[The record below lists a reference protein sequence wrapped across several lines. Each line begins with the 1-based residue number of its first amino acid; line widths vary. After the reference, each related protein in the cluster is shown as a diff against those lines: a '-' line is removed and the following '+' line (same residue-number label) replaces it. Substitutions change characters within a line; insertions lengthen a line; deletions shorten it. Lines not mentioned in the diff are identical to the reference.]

1 MYPVLL
7 YQEHSSQVLGEIMAE
22 NSPEGASLQQQVR
35 SHAGK
40 AVTRGGVLV
49 LAYHQWNVGIEDDHL
64 LREGGVSRESQRLG
78 TQPWETEKEGDRDIG
93 ENVRERERESCK
105 KKDGERWSHRE
116 MVR

>member
-7 YQEHSSQVLGEIMAE
+7 YPEHSSQVLGEIMAE

-93 ENVRERERESCK
+93 ENMRERERERAVK
-105 KKDGERWSHRE
+105 RKMEKDGHTERW
-116 MVR
+116 